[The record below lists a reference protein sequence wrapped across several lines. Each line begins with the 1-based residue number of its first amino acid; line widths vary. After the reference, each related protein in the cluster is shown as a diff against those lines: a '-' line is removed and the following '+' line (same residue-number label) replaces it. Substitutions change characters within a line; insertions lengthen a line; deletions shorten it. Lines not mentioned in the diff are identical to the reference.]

1 MRQLTQG
8 IRPLCFPLPL
18 ILTIRAGLSWTE
30 WTVQRW
36 SDVSALQVTTADPC
50 LHCQSYCAKYSAN

>member
-8 IRPLCFPLPL
+8 IRRLCYSSPRITTRL
-18 ILTIRAGLSWTE
+18 AGMSCTD

-36 SDVSALQVTTADPC
+36 SDVSALQDFRFLFTLPIILRKILC
-50 LHCQSYCAKYSAN
+50 